1 MKNKIIKY
9 SICISALILIIFLY
23 FGKLPVIKLNGSDF
37 INIEV
42 NNKYKDL
49 GERTYNCK
57 CCKNELDRD
66 FNASINIMFE
76 GLKLYMEN
84 YEKNYAII

>member
-49 GERTYNCK
+49 GYNVY
-57 CCKNELDRD
+57 KN
-66 FNASINIMFE
+66 N
-76 GLKLYMEN
+76 KV
-84 YEKNYAII
+84 